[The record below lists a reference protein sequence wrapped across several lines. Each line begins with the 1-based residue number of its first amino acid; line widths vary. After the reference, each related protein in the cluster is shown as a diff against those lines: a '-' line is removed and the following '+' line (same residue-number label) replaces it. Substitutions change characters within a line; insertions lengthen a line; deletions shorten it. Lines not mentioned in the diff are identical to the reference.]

1 MTIPEATRTGD
12 NAFAAPEKAFVVKS
26 GDVRFARTQVDHNS
40 FALVA
45 CSRGPARAGAIIP
58 LQGPPADPAPCPQVI
73 PRLFDTTQEARVTF
87 ETVFEPVLV
96 SLEARPAC
104 HGAKGGLQ
112 RRLRCRGRC
121 SVGCAGA

>member
-1 MTIPEATRTGD
+1 MTGSVAVSKDGLQYRFVIPGT
-12 NAFAAPEKAFVVKS
+12 S
-26 GDVRFARTQVDHNS
+26 
-40 FALVA
+40 
-45 CSRGPARAGAIIP
+45 GPARAGAIIP

-104 HGAKGGLQ
+104 HGAKGSLQ
-112 RRLRCRGRC
+112 RRLRCRGRR
-121 SVGCAGA
+121 SVG